1 MNRLMHRLLYPCILP
16 ITLCSALLMLLGCS
30 GESGKPS
37 SARGP
42 TPVEVAPV
50 TQGLIRSIRTF
61 SGNLEASATFTVSPK
76 VTGRVESIS
85 VDIGDA
91 VKRGDVLVILDAA
104 EFEQALAQAEANRL
118 VAKANLAQAKSLL
131 EITQRAMERA
141 EALRTRGVTSDAE
154 LDAAKSDFLAKE
166 AGVAVYAAQLSRV
179 EAELESAR
187 IRLGYT
193 RVQALWSG
201 EDSQSLVAE
210 RYVDEGQ
217 TVAVNS
223 ALLKIVEVGSLSGVF
238 FVTEKD
244 YANLKAGQVVTL
256 ITDAYPDETF
266 PSTIARIAPV
276 FQESSRQARV
286 ELTVPNADGKL
297 KPGMF
302 IRANV
307 EVDRVENATIIPHD
321 AIVKRDNVFGVFQV
335 SSDRQSATWS
345 PVTIGIREGQLVE
358 VSGNAIEGEVI
369 TLGQQLID
377 DGAAI
382 RIAEQN

>member
-1 MNRLMHRLLYPCILP
+1 MHYHFFPRILP
-16 ITLCSALLMLLGCS
+16 LALLSVSLILLGCS

-37 SARGP
+37 SGRGP
-42 TPVEVAPV
+42 APVEVAPV
-50 TQGLIRSIRTF
+50 THGLIRSIRTF
-61 SGNLEASATFTVSPK
+61 SGNLEASASFTVSPK

-85 VDIGDA
+85 VDIGDS

-118 VAKANLAQAKSLL
+118 VAEANLAQAKSLL
-131 EITQRAMERA
+131 EIAQRGMERA
-141 EALRTRGVTSDAE
+141 EALRQRGVTSDAE
-154 LDAAKSDFLAKE
+154 LDAAKSDYLAKE
-166 AGVAVYAAQLSRV
+166 AGVAVYAAQLSRT

-244 YANLKAGQVVTL
+244 YANLQAGQVVTL
-256 ITDAYPDETF
+256 STDAYPNETF
-266 PSTIARIAPV
+266 PATIARIAPV
-276 FQESSRQARV
+276 FQETSRQARV

-302 IRANV
+302 IRADV
-307 EVDRVENATIIPHD
+307 EVDRVEDATIVPESSL
-321 AIVKRDNVFGVFQV
+321 VKRDSEFGVFLV
-335 SSDRQSATWS
+335 NSDRQSATWS
-345 PVTIGIREGQLVE
+345 SVTVGIREGALVE
-358 VSGNAIEGEVI
+358 VRDNAFEGEVI